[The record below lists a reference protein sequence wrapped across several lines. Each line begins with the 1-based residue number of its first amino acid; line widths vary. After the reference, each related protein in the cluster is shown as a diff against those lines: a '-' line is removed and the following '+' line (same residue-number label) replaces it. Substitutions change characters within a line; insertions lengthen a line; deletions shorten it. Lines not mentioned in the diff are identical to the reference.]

1 MSMLMSIPLAVRC
14 ITYFGAIP
22 AAVCVTAIAATAAPK
37 AYVCVSTCGVAAA
50 AEKESKWLAGSV

>member
-1 MSMLMSIPLAVRC
+1 M
-14 ITYFGAIP
+14 P